1 MAGILSALHLGQTG
15 MAASQKALEVVGN
28 NVSNVSTEGYSR
40 QTIESSALPTLQRG
54 GLSFGQG
61 VEVSSIERES
71 NMFILERLRAAA
83 DQLGNAEAKASPLT
97 DLERI
102 LSIDEGGLSDSIDDF
117 FGAWQ
122 DLSLNPGGETERE
135 IVLRSAEVL
144 QTEFNQKM
152 TSLDKLRQSIDS
164 ELNTQIA
171 GINAKLEQ
179 IAELNATVQQGLAV
193 GKNPNTALDQR
204 DVLLQELAQR
214 LGATAVEGDNGAV
227 SVQLAGGQTLVQDT
241 SAFTLKATNSGGV
254 VQDFSLEI
262 GSTTIDLSREDF
274 GGGFGGLLNVR
285 DEVVTGVQDEMVNL
299 RSSLIQ
305 AVNVQ
310 HTQGTDLDGDTG
322 NNFFEPLTHFESN
335 TFTDPTVDATTGS
348 PAGPSGP
355 SPEVTINFAGGA
367 SEIISGID
375 PQASYQDV
383 AQAINDANVG
393 VSATVVGGKGPSGGK
408 FALQIASKDPST
420 TINTISTSYL
430 SLSSWTSAE
439 GGGDSGLQLA
449 IENTDDIAAGE
460 SDAPG
465 DNRNAQKMAGLKNEK
480 MVNGRYTAI
489 DFYGKVAA
497 DVGVAGQQNDF
508 NRSSFQ
514 NTVDQLEARRQEISG
529 VSINESMIKLQRYQK
544 AFQASAQYLTT
555 ADEMMQTL
563 LNIKR

>member
-40 QTIESSALPTLQRG
+40 QTIQSTALPTLQRG

-83 DQLGNAEAKASPLT
+83 DQLGNADAKASPLT

-102 LSIDEGGLSDSIDDF
+102 LSIEEGGLADSIDDF
-117 FGAWQ
+117 FGSWQ
-122 DLSLNPGGETERE
+122 ELSLNPGGQTERE

-164 ELNTQIA
+164 ELNTQVA

-179 IAELNATVQQGLAV
+179 IAKLNETVQQGLAV

-204 DVLLQELAQR
+204 DELLQELSGR
-214 LGATAVEGDNGAV
+214 IGATAVEGDNGAV

-241 SAFTLKATNSGGV
+241 ASFTLKAANSGGA

-262 GSTTIDLSREDF
+262 GSTTVDLSREDF
-274 GGGFGGLLNVR
+274 GGAFGGLLNVR
-285 DEVVTGVQDEMVNL
+285 DEVVTGVQDEMFNL
-299 RSSLIQ
+299 RTSLIQ
-305 AVNVQ
+305 AVNGQ
-310 HTQGTDLDGDTG
+310 HTQGTNLNDESGQD
-322 NNFFEPLTHFESN
+322 FFEPVTHFESN
-335 TFTDPTVDATTGS
+335 TFSDPSATATT
-348 PAGPSGP
+348 AT
-355 SPEVTINFAGGA
+355 SPEVTINFDGGT
-367 SEIISGID
+367 SSTISGID
-375 PQASYQDV
+375 NSASYQEV
-383 AQAINDANVG
+383 ARDINDANVG
-393 VSATVVGGKGPSGGK
+393 VRATVAGTSSNY
-408 FALQIASKDPST
+408 ALRIASTDPNATIASVST
-420 TINTISTSYL
+420 ADL
-430 SLSSWTSAE
+430 EFSSWTE
-439 GGGDSGLQLA
+439 KGGGGDSGLQLA
-449 IENTDDIAAGE
+449 IKDTDAIAAGE
-460 SDAPG
+460 IDAPG
-465 DNRNAQKMAGLKNEK
+465 DNRNAQKMAALTNEK

-497 DVGVAGQQNDF
+497 GVGVEVQQNDF

-514 NTVDQLEARRQEISG
+514 STVDQLEARRQEISG

>member
-171 GINAKLEQ
+171 GINAKLGQ
-179 IAELNATVQQGLAV
+179 VAKLNATVQQGLAV

-241 SAFTLKATNSGGV
+241 SAFTLQAANSGGV

-305 AVNVQ
+305 AVNGQ

-322 NNFFEPLTHFESN
+322 NNFFEPVTHFKSASFGTKTAPAN
-335 TFTDPTVDATTGS
+335 TTGS
-348 PAGPSGP
+348 DSDVKVEFSDGTDKSI
-355 SPEVTINFAGGA
+355 TIPDGTTFEG
-367 SEIISGID
+367 
-375 PQASYQDV
+375 V
-383 AQAINDANVG
+383 AEAINDANVG
-393 VSATVVGGKGPSGGK
+393 VKATVAGTSGDYE
-408 FALQIASKDPST
+408 LRIASTDPDT
-420 TINTISTSYL
+420 TITTITNPSSNL
-430 SLSSWTSAE
+430 QSPLLSWTQDG

-449 IENTDDIAAGE
+449 IENTGDIAAGE